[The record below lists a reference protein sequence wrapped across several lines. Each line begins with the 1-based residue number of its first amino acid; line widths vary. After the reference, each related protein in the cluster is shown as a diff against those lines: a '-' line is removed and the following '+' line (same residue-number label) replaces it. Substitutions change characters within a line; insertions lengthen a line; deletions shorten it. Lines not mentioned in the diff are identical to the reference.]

1 MESGKMKK
9 ILTLAVLFM
18 LFGFFTANAQ
28 QMIQSGKFSVNG
40 DTPGYTLDK
49 NTGDRSLT
57 IEVTF
62 LTPLETKPEI
72 VLSIIGFDA
81 DKTENLRYSIEA
93 KSVSR
98 DGFTIKINTWGASKI
113 YGLTGNWLAHTK

>member
-1 MESGKMKK
+1 MKK
-9 ILTLAVLFM
+9 LLTVVVLFV
-18 LFGFFTANAQ
+18 LFGMFAAADAQ
-28 QMIQSGKFSVNG
+28 QMIQSGKFSANG
-40 DTPGYTLDK
+40 ETPGYTLDK

-62 LTPLETKPEI
+62 LTPFETKPEI
-72 VLSIIGFDA
+72 VLSIIGFDS